1 MELAAV
7 SSPHRS
13 TPMHDFIS
21 RGKWLLDPLIS
32 LAFSMQ
38 SNKGAYALLLGSGVS
53 RSSRIP
59 TGWEIVLELI
69 RKVATLSGEQ
79 CEPDPAAWYAEK
91 FGEQPDYGKL
101 LDIVAKTPSERQQL
115 LRPYFEPSADE
126 QGQGVKMP
134 TKAHRAIAKLA
145 MAGYIRVIVTTNFDR
160 LMERALEEAGIAPTV
175 LSAPD
180 HLDGA
185 VPLAHM
191 KCCVVKVHGDYLDTR
206 IRNTPTELA
215 GYDPRIDAFL
225 ARVFD
230 EFGLVTCG
238 WSADWDTALRAN
250 IERAPSR
257 RYSMF
262 WASRGAAGHAAKDLI
277 ALRAGQTIPINDAD
291 TFFEDLQTKIESI
304 EEFSKPHPLS
314 KHIAVASA
322 KRFLSEPQYRIRF
335 SDLVD
340 SLATDLASKLRDG
353 PYGDTMSNP
362 SVESVTS
369 RIRHYDALTS
379 SLVCVA
385 AVIGRWGTSEAAR
398 VLRRARERIDAV
410 KRYDGYT
417 FWAAY
422 QNYPTTL
429 LTYAA
434 LLGASLGE
442 NLVAMAPLFE
452 GEIRLRGYDVPVAEA
467 LPPTYFVEDGYEKL
481 LEGFQQRRVPVS
493 DWMHRTIWTE
503 VGSEFTSQSEFDVHF
518 DWVEIMMAL
527 ACQHVRAATD
537 TTEYGRW
544 FPPGRY
550 NFAAKS
556 RDRVLARIEESLDK
570 LGDKSPYVVSA
581 LFGSNPP

>member
-1 MELAAV
+1 
-7 SSPHRS
+7 
-13 TPMHDFIS
+13 
-21 RGKWLLDPLIS
+21 
-32 LAFSMQ
+32 MQ

-53 RSSRIP
+53 RSSQIP

-69 RKVATLSGEQ
+69 RKVAALSGER
-79 CEPDPAAWYAEK
+79 CEPDPAAWYTEK

-101 LDIVAKTPSERQQL
+101 LDMVAKTPSERQQL
-115 LRPYFEPSADE
+115 LRPYFEPSTDE
-126 QGQGVKMP
+126 QSQGVKMP

-145 MAGYIRVIVTTNFDR
+145 LGGYIRVIVTTNFDR
-160 LMERALEEAGIAPTV
+160 LMERALDEAGVAPTV
-175 LSAPD
+175 LSASD

-215 GYDPRIDAFL
+215 TYDPRMDAFL
-225 ARVFD
+225 ARLFD

-238 WSADWDTALRAN
+238 WSAEWDTALRAN

-262 WASRGAAGHAAKDLI
+262 WASRGTPGHAARELI
-277 ALRAGQTIPINDAD
+277 ALRAGQTLPIEDAD
-291 TFFEDLQTKIESI
+291 RFFDDLQTKIESI

-314 KHIAVASA
+314 KDIAVASA

-340 SLATDLASKLRDG
+340 NLATDLASKLRDG
-353 PYGDTMSNP
+353 PFGDTMSNP
-362 SVESVTS
+362 SVEAVTS

-379 SLVCVA
+379 PLVAVA

-398 VLRRARERIDAV
+398 ALRRARERIDAV
-410 KRYDGYT
+410 KRQDGYT

-422 QNYPTTL
+422 QHYPTTL

-434 LLGASLGE
+434 LLGASLGD
-442 NLVAMAPLFE
+442 NLVAMSSLFE
-452 GEIRLRGYDVPVAEA
+452 GEIRHRGYDVPVAEA
-467 LPPTYFVEDGYEKL
+467 LPPAYFVEDGYEKL
-481 LEGFQQRRVPVS
+481 LEGFQQHRMPVS
-493 DWMHRTIWTE
+493 HWMHRTLWAE
-503 VGSEFTSQSEFDVHF
+503 VGHDFTSQSEFDIHF
-518 DWVEIMMAL
+518 DWVEIMSAL
-527 ACQHVRAATD
+527 ACQHVRAK
-537 TTEYGRW
+537 TEKSEFGGW

-550 NFAAKS
+550 NFRLKS
-556 RDRVLARIEESLDK
+556 REQVLARVDGNLDK
-570 LGDKSPYVVSA
+570 FGDESPYAISA
-581 LFGSNPP
+581 LFGSNATECRAAVSSLKAFVTKPRWG